1 MVDVKGC
8 NNKSP
13 PELQLTL
20 TTCFLSWLNSSH
32 LCLYHRAIRI
42 PLAGQLPQNE
52 AREIDMYQMNDPNHI
67 MSKTDTCLFRTVS
80 LGMDQGGAGRSQ
92 IGAKSRATNRAP
104 NRAEGEEKTM
114 GEPREGM
121 PPAAR
126 PVATCAGRSNIEVRC
141 AQQVGLTK
149 SHHVSCTFRIET
161 PECKIL
167 EVDIQF

>member
-1 MVDVKGC
+1 MVDVKDC

-80 LGMDQGGAGRSQ
+80 LGMDQGDAGRSQ
-92 IGAKSRATNRAP
+92 IGAKNRAT

-121 PPAAR
+121 PRPRGPACRHLCRTLKYRGRMRSTSR
-126 PVATCAGRSNIEVRC
+126 PYQIPPRI
-141 AQQVGLTK
+141 L
-149 SHHVSCTFRIET
+149 HV
-161 PECKIL
+161 P
-167 EVDIQF
+167 D